1 MKLEY
6 SNRMDKNLVQ
16 LFYEAVKKY
25 PEHIIFRFKDKSG
38 KFNSIKYGEFY
49 EKVCDFAQGLIDLK
63 LDGKRMAIISDNCVE
78 WMIAVIASMGLGG
91 TDVPR
96 GLNCPDGE
104 LKYILNHADAD
115 FIAIHNRDGNDKLNK
130 NGVGD
135 NLKRIIF
142 NADGITLKPNEITFD
157 EVCALGKKIR
167 NGDDTFFIERFS
179 KVKPDDLCSI
189 IYTSGTTG
197 APKGVMLSH
206 KNLTYSPTE
215 TPGRVTAYDDDRW
228 MSILPIWHV
237 GERFFEFM
245 AIIHGVTLILSS
257 IYAMREDMI
266 KEKPHLIPGVPLVW
280 KKSMDGIIKGI
291 EDSGKGKI
299 FHFFYNKSLS
309 YIKAR
314 RVLRKKDIRFK
325 KPGFSENI
333 SAFFKMM
340 INLPLHKL
348 GSSLVYSKIRAKTG
362 GHIRTITSGGGKLQN
377 ECDDFFEIVGFDVID
392 GYGSTETAVIVT
404 IRSDDDVKYSI
415 GKITPRTS
423 YKIVNEQTGTICK
436 IGETGILFV
445 KGDQIFM
452 GYYKNDEATK
462 KAFDKDGYFNT
473 GDLVCE
479 TATGNLVFTGRAK
492 DTIVLANGEN
502 VEPEPI
508 EMALEDSLYIKYAL
522 VSGQDKEGLSALI
535 VPNVDNLKKVFKF
548 DEKAPGILS
557 EILKQ
562 AEVNDFYKKE
572 IKSKV
577 NSSRGFLFHELI
589 KDFSLLPN
597 DFEVGVELTNT
608 MKKKRNVI
616 IEKYK

>member
-6 SNRMDKNLVQ
+6 SNKMDKNLVE
-16 LFYEAVKKY
+16 LFYGAIKKY
-25 PEHIIFRFKDKSG
+25 PDHDIYRFKDKSG
-38 KFNSIKYGEFY
+38 KFNSIKYSEFY
-49 EKVCDFAQGLIDLK
+49 DKVCDFARGLIELK

-78 WMIAVIASMGLGG
+78 WMIAVLASMGLGG

-104 LKYILNHADAD
+104 LKYILNNADID
-115 FIAIHNRDGNDKLNK
+115 YIVVQNRDAYDKLNRI
-130 NGVGD
+130 NVGSA
-135 NLKRIIF
+135 LKKIIF
-142 NADGITLKPNEITFD
+142 NADGITLKPSEQTFED
-157 EVCALGKKIR
+157 ICYQGRKSR
-167 NGDDTFFIERFS
+167 NGDDDFFIKRFAQ
-179 KVKPDDLCSI
+179 VKPDDLCSI

-197 APKGVMLSH
+197 DPKGVMLSH

-215 TPGRVTAYDDDRW
+215 APGRVTAYDDDRW

-245 AIIHGVTLILSS
+245 GIIHGVTLILSS

-266 KEKPHLIPGVPLVW
+266 KEKPRLIPGVPLVW

-299 FHFFYNKSLS
+299 FHFFYNKSLK

-325 KPGFSENI
+325 KAELLENI
-333 SAFFKMM
+333 SAFFITL
-340 INLPLHKL
+340 INLPFHKL
-348 GSSLVYSKIRAKTG
+348 GSALVYSKIRAKTG
-362 GHIRTITSGGGKLQN
+362 GNIRTITSGGGKLQN
-377 ECDDFFEIVGFDVID
+377 ECDDFFEIVGFDMID

-404 IRSDDDVKYSI
+404 LRSDDDVKYSI
-415 GKITPRTS
+415 GRVTPRTS
-423 YKIVNEQTGTICK
+423 YKIVNEHSGKICE
-436 IGETGILFV
+436 IGETGVLFV

-452 GYYKNDEATK
+452 GYYKNEEATK
-462 KAFDKDGYFNT
+462 KAFDSDGYFNT

-479 TATGNLVFTGRAK
+479 TTTGNLVFTGRAK

-522 VSGQDKEGLSALI
+522 VNGQDKEGLSALI

-572 IKSKV
+572 IKSKI
-577 NSSRGFLFHELI
+577 NSSKGFLFHELI

-616 IEKYK
+616 MEKYK

>member
-1 MKLEY
+1 
-6 SNRMDKNLVQ
+6 
-16 LFYEAVKKY
+16 
-25 PEHIIFRFKDKSG
+25 
-38 KFNSIKYGEFY
+38 
-49 EKVCDFAQGLIDLK
+49 
-63 LDGKRMAIISDNCVE
+63 MAIISDNCVE
-78 WMIAVIASMGLGG
+78 WMIAVLASMGLGG

-104 LKYILNHADAD
+104 LKYILNNADVD
-115 FIAIHNRDGNDKLNK
+115 YIVVQNRDAYDKLNRI
-130 NGVGD
+130 NVGSA
-135 NLKRIIF
+135 LKKIIF
-142 NADGITLKPNEITFD
+142 NADGITLKPSEQTFED
-157 EVCALGKKIR
+157 ICYQGRKSR
-167 NGDDTFFIERFS
+167 NGDDDFFIKRFAQ
-179 KVKPDDLCSI
+179 VKPDDLCSI

-197 APKGVMLSH
+197 DPKGVMLSH

-215 TPGRVTAYDDDRW
+215 APGRVTAYDDDRW

-245 AIIHGVTLILSS
+245 GIIHGVTLILSS
-257 IYAMREDMI
+257 IYAMRDDMV
-266 KEKPHLIPGVPLVW
+266 KEKPRLIPGVPLVW

-299 FHFFYNKSLS
+299 FHFFYNKSLK

-325 KPGFSENI
+325 KAGLLENI
-333 SAFFKMM
+333 SAFFITL
-340 INLPLHKL
+340 INLPFHKL
-348 GSSLVYSKIRAKTG
+348 GSALVYSKIRAKTG
-362 GHIRTITSGGGKLQN
+362 GRIRTITSGGGKLQN
-377 ECDDFFEIVGFDVID
+377 ECDDFFEIVGFDIID

-404 IRSDDDVKYSI
+404 LRSDDDVKYSI
-415 GKITPRTS
+415 GRVTPRTS
-423 YKIVNEQTGTICK
+423 YKIVNEHSGKICE
-436 IGETGILFV
+436 IGETGVLFV

-452 GYYKNDEATK
+452 GYYKNEEATK
-462 KAFDKDGYFNT
+462 KAFDSDGYFNT

-522 VSGQDKEGLSALI
+522 VNGQDKEGLSALI

-572 IKSKV
+572 IKSKI
-577 NSSRGFLFHELI
+577 NSSKGFLFHELI

-616 IEKYK
+616 MEKYK